1 MSEMVWQRIT
11 QARNPKRPTA
21 KYYIEQLFEDFLELA
36 GDRFYGEDLAI
47 VSGIGLLEGMPVT
60 VIGQE
65 KGVDT
70 ADKVKRNFGCVNPEG
85 YRKSLRLMKQA
96 EKFHRPVIC
105 FVDTQGAYCGVGAE
119 ERGIARAIAENLY
132 EMSRLR
138 TPIISVF
145 IGEGGSGGAV
155 ALAVADKIAML
166 ENAVYSILSPEGFAS
181 ILWKDSSRAKEA
193 ASLMKMTADEVKQ
206 YGIIDQVIPEPNG
219 SADLSPQET
228 AEGIRAFLSA
238 SLEELSAMNL
248 EELLERRYSRF
259 RSMGQE
265 YIDYL

>member
-1 MSEMVWQRIT
+1 MSEAIWKRVT

-21 KYYIEQLFEDFLELA
+21 TYYIQALFEDFLELS
-36 GDRFYGEDLAI
+36 GDRLFGEDLAV
-47 VSGIGLLEGMPVT
+47 VSGIGFFEGTPVT

-65 KGVDT
+65 KGVDIG
-70 ADKVKRNFGCVNPEG
+70 DKVKRNFGCVNPEG

-119 ERGIARAIAENLY
+119 ERGIGRAIAENLY
-132 EMSRLR
+132 EMSILK

-145 IGEGGSGGAV
+145 IGEGGSGGAL

-166 ENAVYSILSPEGFAS
+166 ENSLYSILSPEGFAS

-193 ASLMKMTADEVKQ
+193 AELMKITADEVKQ
-206 YGIIDQVIPEPNG
+206 YGIIDQVIPEPEG
-219 SADLSPQET
+219 SA
-228 AEGIRAFLSA
+228 AEAPDQAVAGIKEFLSA
-238 SLEELSAMNL
+238 SLKELS
-248 EELLERRYSRF
+248 ELDENALVEGRYQRF
-259 RSMGQE
+259 RSMGRE